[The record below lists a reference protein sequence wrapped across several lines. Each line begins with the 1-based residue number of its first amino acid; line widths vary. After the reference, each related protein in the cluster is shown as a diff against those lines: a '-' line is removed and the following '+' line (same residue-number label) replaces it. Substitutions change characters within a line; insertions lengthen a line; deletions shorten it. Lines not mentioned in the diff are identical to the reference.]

1 MVHITFD
8 SIRRSQIYTKGYK
21 TIAVLIAVLTGVT
34 LSATNVYA
42 EALSYSNLTTGYN
55 PVWHMGLDDNPN
67 VTTVVNVGSNTNQG
81 AATDVTF
88 GTPGVIGTSATFNG
102 NTSKITLTDN
112 NVWNT
117 NQATIEGWVK
127 ASDVNLIN
135 ILGYRNNAGGGHCR
149 QFYTLSNGN
158 LVFYDYV
165 GAESNVSTSQSLI
178 TDEWVYLAATVARTG
193 TSGSNYTYTSKL
205 YINGE
210 LVATGTKTQKNG
222 VLWNDGNYWIIGN
235 KDTITATADGKK
247 ALHTLNGSLDELTT
261 YNAALSQSV
270 FLSKYAVATNQVSE
284 KSLMANATLTASATY
299 TDANNYFGVEKIKDG
314 IIYDIS
320 GTATNVQDA
329 YKGYW
334 IAPNGVTNAYITV
347 DLGDTYNIDKIDL
360 QNTRN
365 AGHGDSGTKDFTLY
379 YSTDG
384 TNWTTL
390 LSDTLTTVTSKGS
403 SEIMPIE
410 SFTFT
415 PVDARYVKFE
425 ANSYVYNRAGLTEMW
440 IFEHTPY
447 WGVGTD
453 LSKDWTI
460 DGTDKVGAKFTEE
473 NGNTGTVL
481 ANHTGTVTLNADATF
496 EVTGDRILTQS
507 GAISGTGKL
516 NKIGDGTLV
525 LSGANNYTG
534 DTTVSAGTLAIV
546 GSGTL
551 ESASVT
557 IANGAEL
564 LYDNALPRSPV
575 SQTFDIKQ
583 GGTFEIYRN
592 TTPAHDYANSG
603 ISNVNNATVT
613 FTGDGTWVK
622 SGSGE
627 LWCSSADYRPIVF
640 ELSSKAKMVI
650 EDGTFYNGGWK
661 KTTWTNNKAEL
672 VISSAGALNLW
683 DGNMM
688 VVGGLTGE
696 AGSRIICDQGN
707 SNGISVGNGVDAKQ
721 TFTYDGTINC
731 SKASKFYKDGAG
743 RQVMTGAISGVAITV
758 NSGVLEL
765 TGAAIPANGAITVI
779 SNGTL
784 EYNVAEGDTRLVNVT
799 TSKKIVS
806 AGQVFKTGNGTLQIN
821 AAQNSVEM
829 DSLALNSGRLDYKGY
844 FTGDI
849 DVINGVVLSPGNS
862 VGTMYET
869 GDLTLKSGAS
879 LLMELGGTDASEN
892 DQLIVTGNIFLEE
905 GAFVDLVLAD
915 NSSLGPNST
924 FTAILSGTN
933 SPDLADNFID
943 NYVRSSIFTDLQY
956 APLSN
961 GLYAITGRIDP
972 NAVPEPSTWALLIL
986 GVAGLL
992 YWRKRK

>member
-1 MVHITFD
+1 MVKFTFD
-8 SIRRSQIYTKGYK
+8 SIRRSWLYTKGYK
-21 TIAVLIAVLTGVT
+21 SIAVLIAVLTGVV

-42 EALSYSNLTTGYN
+42 ESLSYSSLTTGYN
-55 PVWHMGLDDNPN
+55 PVWHMGLDDEAGA
-67 VTTVVNVGSNTNQG
+67 TTVVNVGSNTNQG

-88 GTPGVIGTSATFNG
+88 GTQGVIGTAATFNG
-102 NTSKITLTDN
+102 STSKITLTDN

-158 LVFYDYV
+158 LVFYDYP
-165 GAESNVSTSQSLI
+165 GTESSVSTGQALA
-178 TDEWVYLAATVARTG
+178 TDEWVYVAATIAKSGNNYVSKVYVNGQLVVTANKASTG
-193 TSGSNYTYTSKL
+193 S
-205 YINGE
+205 
-210 LVATGTKTQKNG
+210 
-222 VLWNDGNYWIIGN
+222 LWNDGNYWIIGN

-261 YNAALSQSV
+261 YNTALSQSV

-284 KSLMANATLTASATY
+284 KSLMANATVTASSNYNNTTY
-299 TDANNYFGVEKIKDG
+299 DVSHIKDG
-314 IIYDIS
+314 MLYDID
-320 GTATNVQDA
+320 VQ
-329 YKGYW
+329 KGFW
-334 IAPNGVTNAYITV
+334 LAQNQVANAYITV
-347 DLGDTYNIDKIDL
+347 DLGATYNIDKIDL
-360 QNTRN
+360 QNCRN
-365 AGHGDSGTKDFTLY
+365 AGYGDSGTIDFTLY

-384 TNWTTL
+384 SNWTKIL
-390 LSDTLTTVTSKGS
+390 NDTLTHSTSLNS
-403 SEIMPIE
+403 TEIMPVE
-410 SFTFT
+410 SFTFD

-425 ANSYVYNRAGLTEMW
+425 ANTYVKLRSNQDNRAGLSEMW
-440 IFEHTPY
+440 IFEHTNY

-453 LSKDWTI
+453 LAKDWTI
-460 DGTDKVGAKFTEE
+460 DETNKTGAKFTEV
-473 NGNTGTVL
+473 NGNTGTVF
-481 ANHTGTVTLNADATF
+481 ATHTGIVTLNADGEF

-534 DTTVSAGTLAIV
+534 DTTVSAGTLAIA

-551 ESASVT
+551 QSASVT
-557 IANGAEL
+557 IASGAEL

-583 GGTFEIYRN
+583 GGTFEIYRAA
-592 TTPAHDYANSG
+592 TPAHDYANSG
-603 ISNVNNATVT
+603 ISNVNNVTVK

-627 LWCSSADYRPIVF
+627 LWCSSADNRPIVF

-650 EDGTFYNGGWK
+650 EDGTFYNGGWR

-696 AGSRIICDQGN
+696 VGSRIICDQGN

-765 TGAAIPANGAITVI
+765 TGAAIPANGAITVNA
-779 SNGTL
+779 NGTL
-784 EYNVAEGDTRLVNVT
+784 EYNVAEGDTRRINVT
-799 TSKKIVS
+799 TSNKISSV
-806 AGQVFKTGNGTLQIN
+806 GKVFKTGAGTLQIN
-821 AAQNSVEM
+821 AAENSVDM
-829 DSLALNSGRLDYKGY
+829 DSLVLNSGRLDYKGY

-892 DQLIVTGNIFLEE
+892 DQLIVTGNLLFND
-905 GAFVDLVLAD
+905 GAFVDLVLAEG
-915 NSSLGPNST
+915 SSLGPNST

-986 GVAGLL
+986 GVAGLM

>member
-1 MVHITFD
+1 MVNFTFD
-8 SIRRSQIYTKGYK
+8 SIRRSWLYTKGYK
-21 TIAVLIAVLTGVT
+21 SIAVLIAVLTGVV
-34 LSATNVYA
+34 LSASNVYA

-55 PVWHMGLDDNPN
+55 PVWHMGLDDAEGA
-67 VTTVVNVGSNTNQG
+67 TTVVNVGSNTNQG

-88 GTPGVIGTSATFNG
+88 GTQGVIGTAATFNG

-158 LVFYDYV
+158 LVFYDYP
-165 GAESNVSTSQSLI
+165 GTESSVSTGQALA
-178 TDEWVYLAATVARTG
+178 TDEWVYVAATIAKSGNNYVSKVYVNGQLVVTANKASTG
-193 TSGSNYTYTSKL
+193 S
-205 YINGE
+205 
-210 LVATGTKTQKNG
+210 
-222 VLWNDGNYWIIGN
+222 LWNDGNYWIIGN

-261 YNAALSQSV
+261 YNSALSQSV
-270 FLSKYAVATNQVSE
+270 FLSKYAVATNQVAE

-299 TDANNYFGVEKIKDG
+299 TDANNNFGVEKIKDG

-390 LSDTLTTVTSKGS
+390 LSDTLTTTTAKNS

-425 ANSYVYNRAGLTEMW
+425 ANTYVFTRAGLTEMW

-460 DGTDKVGAKFTEE
+460 DGTDKLGAKFSEE

-534 DTTVSAGTLAIV
+534 DTTVSAGTLAIA

-583 GGTFEIYRN
+583 GGTFEIYRAA
-592 TTPAHDYANSG
+592 TPAHDYANSG
-603 ISNVNNATVT
+603 ISNVNNATVK

-627 LWCSSADYRPIVF
+627 LWCSSADNRPIVF

-650 EDGTFYNGGWK
+650 EEGTFYNGGWK

-696 AGSRIICDQGN
+696 VGSRIICDQGN

-765 TGAAIPANGAITVI
+765 TGAAIPANGAITVNA
-779 SNGTL
+779 NGTL
-784 EYNVAEGDTRLVNVT
+784 EYNVAEEDTRLVNVT
-799 TSKKIVS
+799 TSKKIIS

-829 DSLALNSGRLDYKGY
+829 DSLVLNSGRLDYKGY

-892 DQLIVTGNIFLEE
+892 DQLIVTGNIFLED

-956 APLSN
+956 VPLSN

-972 NAVPEPSTWALLIL
+972 NAVPEPSTWALLAL
-986 GVAGLL
+986 GVCGLL
-992 YWRKRK
+992 YLRKRVRN